1 MFLKSLSL
9 KGFKSFADPAVLEFE
24 PGITVVVGPNGSGK
38 SNVVDAVA
46 WVLGAQ
52 GPRTVRSAKMEDVIF
67 MGTASRPA
75 LGRAEVTLTI
85 DNSAGKLATDLAE
98 ITITRTLFRSGDSEY
113 SINGAPCRLL
123 DIQELLSDTGVGRQ
137 QHVIISQGHLDA
149 ILEARPEDR
158 RAVIEEAAGVL
169 KFRRRR
175 ERSERRL
182 ASTEENL
189 ERLFDLVREVKRQIR
204 PLERQAAAARSY
216 TGLSDELRAVRLFV
230 AGAELSALDR
240 RHTEG
245 ARAQSQLTS
254 TEARLRGELT
264 QLDADTERTADEMS
278 AQRESDLASALG
290 RTEGMVERA
299 RGLSGV
305 LRERQRSLAQAL
317 DAAADADVVSTLE
330 AEGARLEAELEATG
344 DEEVSLAPELEALT
358 GVEAAA
364 AAELEAHLASW
375 GDGAELRQAEE
386 AVTVAEGQVASLEHA
401 LERDRRSLVQLTA
414 RLAST
419 ERRFGLLEGEDHEVS
434 ERVAETEQARH
445 HLQAVVAE
453 TEAAHGRA
461 IRRLESAEQALRQ
474 AEQELARSNARAD
487 ALERALDEARGAA
500 GAELLAG
507 IEGVVGT
514 LLDVVEVD
522 GGWEEAFEAAVG
534 ASIAAVVVSGSQP
547 AKAALSRLRQG
558 GATGAVLALTGPGTR
573 DTGGSGANQV
583 PPGTES
589 IRGHVRPHAGGRD
602 ISGLDAVLDTLL
614 EGSCCAQGGWSEAID
629 LALARPDLVVVT
641 REGDRFSPTGWRVR
655 ASGGVVTAAL
665 VEEARG
671 RADVAAVTATEAA
684 EERTLA
690 RVAVEAARTTAA
702 DAVRADDRNEVAHQT
717 ARVSH
722 QRVASD
728 LVAMAAELEEIRRDH
743 AELDE
748 RIARD
753 TVRSSVL
760 RQEMP
765 LLEEAR
771 GRAAGRMAAARQERQ
786 AIDERIAEA
795 AQLRGEWEVRSAGL
809 VERRRVLTERLRE
822 VERRLTGHA
831 DERREAAE
839 RRTRLEADATAVAR
853 LLEVTAGAQSRLDV
867 ALSELRE
874 RYRMQLEAVKAGGAR
889 LEELRRQRSANEHEL
904 AATRSRLQKI
914 ELDLVEATIRRETVV
929 ETLRHDLACT
939 PEDALAAPAPE
950 LTEGTDPPTRIEQL
964 EAELAALG
972 PVNPLALEEL
982 SELGERHQFLE
993 AQVEDVRNA
1002 RRELHHVIRTLD
1014 EEIMH
1019 VFDSAFADV
1028 NEHFSTL
1035 VDSLFPGGTGRLSL
1049 TDPENLLDTGVDVE
1063 VRPAGRNV
1071 RRLSLL
1077 SGGERSLVAL
1087 AFLFAVFRSRPSP
1100 FYLMDEVEAALD
1112 DVNLQRFLGLV
1123 HEFRGEAQLII
1134 VSHQKRTMEA
1144 ADALYGVTMA
1154 PGGSSKVV
1162 SQKVPRERGN
1172 VVAGHVVAG
1181 EGEDD
1186 GGFGPS
1192 TAPVRESVS
1201 FPDGSEA
1208 GSATDAET
1216 EYDAGDDE
1224 SAADLDTAD
1233 LDDADL
1239 DDAVHVSADH
1249 HDTDDDDDAGLGDGA
1264 LGHVGPIPVPDAG
1277 FPPGFIAEL
1286 TSDGPSEA
1294 PAEAVAGSSIEEL
1307 TDEPT
1312 EPSADPSAGLRLEDA
1327 LLGEEALEP
1336 STDEAASPD
1345 APRPEPGISTT
1356 GWQPRVVRPERVGG
1370 NES

>member
-67 MGTASRPA
+67 MGTANRPA

-169 KFRRRR
+169 KYRRRR

-182 ASTEENL
+182 AATEENL

-204 PLERQAAAARSY
+204 PLERQAAAARSSA
-216 TGLSDELRAVRLFV
+216 GLSDELRAVRLYV
-230 AGAELSALDR
+230 AGTELRALDQ
-240 RHTEG
+240 RHATGEE
-245 ARAQSQLTS
+245 ARAQLTAS
-254 TEARLRGELT
+254 EARLRGALS

-330 AEGARLEAELEATG
+330 AESARLSGELAATEAEEAT
-344 DEEVSLAPELEALT
+344 LAPEQDTVAER
-358 GVEAAA
+358 EAAA
-364 AAELEAHLASW
+364 TAELQAHLAAW
-375 GDGAELRQAEE
+375 GDGAELRRAEE
-386 AVTVAEGQVASLEHA
+386 AVTVAEGQVGSLEHA
-401 LERDRRSLVQLTA
+401 LERDRRALAQLTA
-414 RLAST
+414 RLAAT
-419 ERRFGLLEGEDHEVS
+419 ERRSGLLEGEDHELG

-461 IRRLESAEQALRQ
+461 THRLDAAEQALRQ
-474 AEQELARSNARAD
+474 AEQELARSTARAD

-507 IEGVVGT
+507 IDGVVGT

-522 GGWEEAFEAAVG
+522 AGWEDAFEAAVG
-534 ASIAAVVVSGSQP
+534 ASVAAVVVSGSQP
-547 AKAALSRLRQG
+547 ARAALSRLRQG
-558 GATGAVLALTGPGTR
+558 GATGAVLALTGS
-573 DTGGSGANQV
+573 TGGVGGSSSGSGGDAGTT

-589 IRGHVRPHAGGRD
+589 IRRHVRPHVGGRD
-602 ISGLDAVLDTLL
+602 IHGLEAVLDTLL
-614 EGSCCAQGGWSEAID
+614 AGSCCALGGWSEAID

-641 REGDRFSPTGWRVR
+641 REGDRFSPSGWRVR
-655 ASGGVVTAAL
+655 AGGGVVTAAL
-665 VEEARG
+665 VEEART
-671 RADVAAVTATEAA
+671 RADVATVAVGEATDERTQARAEVEATRTAAA
-684 EERTLA
+684 EAT
-690 RVAVEAARTTAA
+690 
-702 DAVRADDRNEVAHQT
+702 RADDRNEVAYQT
-717 ARVSH
+717 ARAAH
-722 QRVASD
+722 QRVAGD
-728 LVAMAAELEEIRRDH
+728 RVALAAELAEVHRDH
-743 AELDE
+743 AELDG

-753 TVRSSVL
+753 TARVVGL
-760 RQEMP
+760 RAELP
-765 LLEEAR
+765 RLEEAR
-771 GRAAGRMAAARQERQ
+771 TRAAERMAEARRERQ

-795 AQLRGEWEVRSAGL
+795 ALLRSEWEVRSAGL
-809 VERRRVLTERLRE
+809 VERRRVLAERLSE
-822 VERRLTGHA
+822 IERRLTGHA

-853 LLEVTAGAQSRLDV
+853 LLDVAAGAQARLDS
-867 ALSELRE
+867 ALADLRE
-874 RYRMQLEAVKAGGAR
+874 RYRLQLEAVKAGGAR
-889 LEELRRQRSANEHEL
+889 LEELRRQRSASEHEL
-904 AATRSRLQKI
+904 AAARSRLQKI

-939 PEDALAAPAPE
+939 PDEALAAPAPE
-950 LTEGTDPPTRIEQL
+950 LPDDTDPPTRIGQL

-982 SELGERHQFLE
+982 SELNERHQFLE

-1035 VDSLFPGGTGRLSL
+1035 VNSLFPGGTGRLSL
-1049 TDPENLLDTGVDVE
+1049 TDPEDLLDTGVDVE

-1162 SQKVPRERGN
+1162 SQKVRKDTVG
-1172 VVAGHVVAG
+1172 
-1181 EGEDD
+1181 
-1186 GGFGPS
+1186 
-1192 TAPVRESVS
+1192 
-1201 FPDGSEA
+1201 PDGPGVPSGAPSDRSSVDTVEPTDGPVESTDDEA
-1208 GSATDAET
+1208 EGGGAP
-1216 EYDAGDDE
+1216 E
-1224 SAADLDTAD
+1224 SAA
-1233 LDDADL
+1233 
-1239 DDAVHVSADH
+1239 SAEPDVAAAPQV
-1249 HDTDDDDDAGLGDGA
+1249 DPL
-1264 LGHVGPIPVPDAG
+1264 PVPDAG
-1277 FPPGFIAEL
+1277 FSPGFIAEL
-1286 TSDGPSEA
+1286 TSEPADGDGGPEDDGPDG
-1294 PAEAVAGSSIEEL
+1294 AEPVG
-1307 TDEPT
+1307 
-1312 EPSADPSAGLRLEDA
+1312 PSRL
-1327 LLGEEALEP
+1327 EEALDEAPFAPGVPGAP
-1336 STDEAASPD
+1336 STPD
-1345 APRPEPGISTT
+1345 TDPG
-1356 GWQPRVVRPERVGG
+1356 GWQPRVIRPERVGG
-1370 NES
+1370 TEP